1 MNSLSWTFVGKLDS
15 QNDLAGAMLTQN
27 GLPKSQSKSL
37 LLEHTDGDG
46 QCPKMSVKLHQ
57 DWVFFSPGFGVILI
71 QIYLKDN
78 CIISIC
84 SIISYSFIIYPT
96 FFWPQKLLFLGQ
108 LVMSM
113 VQTLMK
119 WWEFFHEVRAQ
130 GGAIGSCG
138 WSQGVGCPVGE
149 PSWRFPLGI
158 DVGEFLG
165 ETGCSNLVAKPQI
178 WGLCVR
184 YVRRKN
190 CSSPKSQVLLGRVG
204 KVVLLKNRLVLALG
218 FARLLQLPWL
228 LRWRS

>member
-57 DWVFFSPGFGVILI
+57 DWVFFSPVFGVILI

-113 VQTLMK
+113 VQTLIEMMGVFPWGPGARRSYWIVWLK
-119 WWEFFHEVRAQ
+119 PRRWVSRRRAQ
-130 GGAIGSCG
+130 LEIPIGDWC
-138 WSQGVGCPVGE
+138 W
-149 PSWRFPLGI
+149 GI
-158 DVGEFLG
+158 PWWD
-165 ETGCSNLVAKPQI
+165 
-178 WGLCVR
+178 W
-184 YVRRKN
+184 
-190 CSSPKSQVLLGRVG
+190 
-204 KVVLLKNRLVLALG
+204 
-218 FARLLQLPWL
+218 LQ
-228 LRWRS
+228 